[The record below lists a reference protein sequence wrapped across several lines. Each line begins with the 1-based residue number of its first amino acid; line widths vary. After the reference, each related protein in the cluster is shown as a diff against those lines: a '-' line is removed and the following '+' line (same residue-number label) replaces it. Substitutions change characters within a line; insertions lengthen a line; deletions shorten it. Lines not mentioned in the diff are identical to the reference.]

1 MEVHPSAADLADAVV
16 LAAVA
21 SPGNSLLEHVSERQG
36 GYKAWWACWLY
47 TDGDWAKS
55 MTKWANCK
63 EEGTYKRKDFSVLLT
78 V

>member
-47 TDGDWAKS
+47 TDGD
-55 MTKWANCK
+55 
-63 EEGTYKRKDFSVLLT
+63 
-78 V
+78 